1 MRVLLVLLLL
11 VLGCSRQPATAPTP
25 DATPSYLA
33 IPRSIPSQL
42 GPVPVVV
49 VDSIMGADSTLNLMG
64 GFDPIRR
71 VIYLKR
77 EQAPVQK
84 LHTLF
89 HEGCHVWSF
98 DAGLRQLVHP
108 QLMQAICDASASA
121 RIAEILALN
130 PGR

>member
-25 DATPSYLA
+25 NATPNYLA

-64 GFDPIRR
+64 GFDPWRR

-77 EQAPVQK
+77 SLGPVGMHAV
-84 LHTLF
+84 LG
-89 HEGCHVWSF
+89 HEICHLRMWDS
-98 DAGLRQLVHP
+98 GLRQLIHP
-108 QLMQAICDASASA
+108 VLADAFCDLWGTAFTAE
-121 RIAEILALN
+121 RIEGSK
-130 PGR
+130 P

>member
-25 DATPSYLA
+25 NATPNYLA
-33 IPRSIPSQL
+33 IPRF
-42 GPVPVVV
+42 
-49 VDSIMGADSTLNLMG
+49 MGADSTLNLMG